1 MPEGNRSYN
10 EARRLTGQL
19 MLQPALRLSS
29 VLNNDVTCCCCGVTP
44 RLVQGYD
51 FFQSVTKLRQ
61 AGFSS
66 MKLDS
71 TDMWLEWLKK
81 LDRLAVFP
89 PVTAQAAS
97 NAQHSGVGKERAKGA
112 AEAPAAPQIVP
123 A

>member
-1 MPEGNRSYN
+1 MTLLVAVVASY
-10 EARRLTGQL
+10 
-19 MLQPALRLSS
+19 PAWCVYLPL
-29 VLNNDVTCCCCGVTP
+29 

-61 AGFSS
+61 AGFTS
-66 MKLDS
+66 MQLDS

-89 PVTAQAAS
+89 PVTAEAAT